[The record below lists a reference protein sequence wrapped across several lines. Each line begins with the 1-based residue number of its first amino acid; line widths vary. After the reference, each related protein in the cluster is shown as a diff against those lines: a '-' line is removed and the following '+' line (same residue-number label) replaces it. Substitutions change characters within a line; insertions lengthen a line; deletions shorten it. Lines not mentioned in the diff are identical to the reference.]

1 MGRATTFF
9 CPGRG
14 QKSLNFNNKI
24 NFKGFYTKFFVF
36 LQIKDMKHIE
46 CDFCS
51 NGWVMSQRGGTWGAR
66 GAQGVK
72 ILFFPTWS
80 CGISN

>member
-1 MGRATTFF
+1 MNGVCNCIFL
-9 CPGRG
+9 PGAGSKG
-14 QKSLNFNNKI
+14 QIQLNFINKI

-51 NGWVMSQRGGTWGAR
+51 DG
-66 GAQGVK
+66 
-72 ILFFPTWS
+72 
-80 CGISN
+80 